1 MQKLTQEIVDS
12 VVKNN
17 QKCTIYDDV
26 VILYK
31 TFDVTDDKI
40 DDYISKISELKEQ
53 GINTP
58 AILDYVKIKTSQY
71 GYSKSVILEE
81 KARGRNLEAKNFFLN
96 YNEEIDF
103 EKVALDYIKSFDDYL
118 NEVELRANA
127 PQEYYDKF
135 ASDYIRIFDNG
146 LVIDP
151 KPLNFYFS
159 KEKGFTFIDIN
170 GGGKDDLEFFPRYI
184 LGASLGY
191 GVPSLSIGTNTC
203 NYIDNERLSRLKES
217 YAQIINN
224 VATSLSKFGYTKDSV
239 FNSAINWTNQINKI
253 VPIEDIADLSNVL
266 SEQYASLKSEE
277 EKRKVVN
284 DEDWTI
290 GW

>member
-1 MQKLTQEIVDS
+1 MEKLTQDIIDHIIES
-12 VVKNN
+12 N
-17 QKCTIYDDV
+17 QKCTIIDDKA
-26 VILYK
+26 ILYK
-31 TFDVTDDKI
+31 SFDVKDEEI
-40 DDYISKISELKEQ
+40 DSYISKINSLNEM

-58 AILDYVKIKTSQY
+58 AILDYQIVSTSKY
-71 GYSKSVILEE
+71 GYSKAVILEE
-81 KARGRNLEAKNFFLN
+81 KALGRNLEAKNFFLN

-191 GVPSLSIGTNTC
+191 GVPSLTIGTNTC

-217 YAQIINN
+217 YAHIINK
-224 VATSLSKFGYTKDSV
+224 VAASLSKFGYPKDSV
-239 FNSAINWTNQINKI
+239 LNSAINWTNQINKI
-253 VPIEDIADLSNVL
+253 MPIEDILDLSNVL
-266 SEQYASLKSEE
+266 SEQYASLKREE
-277 EKRKVVN
+277 EKRKVIT